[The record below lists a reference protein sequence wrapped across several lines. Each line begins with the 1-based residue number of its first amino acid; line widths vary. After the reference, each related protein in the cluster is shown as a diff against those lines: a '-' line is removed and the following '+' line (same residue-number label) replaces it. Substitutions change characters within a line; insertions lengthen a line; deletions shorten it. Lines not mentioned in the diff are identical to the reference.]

1 MDIKNLAYNLRMV
14 LFNKH
19 NCDEL
24 MMDFKRVLKMYEC
37 DYEVNIIEDN
47 KSIIVDIVPC
57 IQFIKRK
64 GKVCK
69 IYELIPFGSPL
80 TKYKE
85 KTQWQKKKF
94 YHSKPEE
101 KKMIPQESSI

>member
-1 MDIKNLAYNLRMV
+1 MDIKDLAYNLRMV

-19 NCDEL
+19 NYDEL
-24 MMDFKRVLKMYEC
+24 TMNFERVLKMYEC
-37 DYEVNIIEDN
+37 DYEVNIIEDH
-47 KSIIVDIVPC
+47 KSIIIDIFPY

-69 IYELIPFGSPL
+69 VYELIPVDSPL
-80 TKYKE
+80 SKYKE

-94 YHSKPEE
+94 CHSNYK
-101 KKMIPQESSI
+101 